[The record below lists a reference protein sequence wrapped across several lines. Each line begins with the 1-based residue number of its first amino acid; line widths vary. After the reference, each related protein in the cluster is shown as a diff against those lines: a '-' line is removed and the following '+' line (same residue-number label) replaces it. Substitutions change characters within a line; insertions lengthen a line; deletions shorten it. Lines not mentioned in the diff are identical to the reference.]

1 MKRSFGWMISGAVA
15 MACAHSSPEPAT
27 APSPVRVSN
36 SGQAPAPKSGTMT
49 RTTVHESTRT
59 VVQVL
64 RLAPNAEIAEH
75 HHPVFDENMVIEQG
89 VVTAVLNGT
98 TYELHAGDI
107 VVIPAGTVIRGRN
120 TGDQE
125 ARVVVVFSSTG
136 RKGPLSVAG
145 RPHE

>member
-1 MKRSFGWMISGAVA
+1 MTRLSRWTISCLLIAG
-15 MACAHSSPEPAT
+15 CTPSSPELAPAP
-27 APSPVRVSN
+27 APVKVSN
-36 SGQAPAPKSGTMT
+36 SGQASAPQAGAMT

-75 HHPVFDENMVIEQG
+75 THPVFDENMILEQG
-89 VVTAVLNGT
+89 SVTAILNGA

-120 TGDQE
+120 TGNQE
-125 ARVVVVFSSTG
+125 ARLVVVFSSTG
-136 RKGPLSVAG
+136 KAGPLSVAG
-145 RPHE
+145 RPHP